1 MIAPNVKR
9 LRTNMT
15 DAEQKL
21 WRALRSRSVGPK
33 FRRQVPLGPYVV
45 DFVCFDSKLIV
56 EVDGGQHADSVGDAK
71 RDRYFSVQGYRVLR
85 FWNNDVLKNLEGVL
99 IRITEFADPS
109 PGALRAPPSPSRSRM
124 FPTSTTLIGAELGY
138 TRVRVGEG
146 QTEPAARS

>member
-21 WRALRSRSVGPK
+21 WRALRSRGVGPK

-71 RDRYFSVQGYRVLR
+71 RDRYFSVQGYRVVR
-85 FWNNDVLKNLEGVL
+85 FWNNDVLKNTEGVL
-99 IRITEFADPS
+99 TRIVELVEAYPS
-109 PGALRAPPSPSRSRM
+109 PGALRAPPSPSR
-124 FPTSTTLIGAELGY
+124 
-138 TRVRVGEG
+138 GEG
-146 QTEPAARS
+146 QTEPAVRS